1 MSRFSVLAVAGLLII
16 VAGCG
21 SASQKPTPESS
32 QPVEP
37 TSTALASSSS
47 ERSAS
52 PSVTP
57 SIAPSMA
64 AAASGQIEPADF
76 TSTVDNA
83 RFPLVPGTVFT
94 YRGTKDG
101 HKAVEIVTVTG
112 ETKILAGVT
121 CVVIEDKVSLAGV
134 PAERLLG
141 YYAQDRGGNVW
152 YFGEDDEELDN
163 GQVVSTEGSWHAGVD
178 KAPPAL
184 FMEAS
189 PTVGKSFAHDYT
201 KSDFAVLSLADK
213 VTVPFGAFTD
223 ALVTK
228 EWSPV
233 EPDVET
239 HKFYVGGVGLVRDV
253 AVKGPTEEFV
263 LVKVERP

>member
-32 QPVEP
+32 QLIEP
-37 TSTALASSSS
+37 TLALASRSS
-47 ERSAS
+47 
-52 PSVTP
+52 
-57 SIAPSMA
+57 APSA
-64 AAASGQIEPADF
+64 APSRAAGASGPIDPAEF

-83 RFPLVPGTVFT
+83 WFPLVPGTVFT
-94 YRGTKDG
+94 YQGTKDG
-101 HKAVEIVTVTG
+101 HKAVEIVKVTG
-112 ETKILAGVT
+112 EKKVLAGVT
-121 CVVIEDKVSLAGV
+121 CIVIEDSVSFAGV

-141 YYAQDRGGNVW
+141 YYAQDRAGNVW
-152 YFGEDDEELDN
+152 YFGEDDEGLDN
-163 GQVVSTEGSWHAGVD
+163 GQVISTEGSWHAGVD
-178 KAPPAL
+178 KAPPAFFL
-184 FMEAS
+184 EGS

-201 KSDFAVLSLADK
+201 KSDFAVLSLAGK

-233 EPDVET
+233 EPDVEM
-239 HKFYVGGVGLVRDV
+239 HKFYVRGVGLVRDV

-263 LVKVERP
+263 LVKVEHP